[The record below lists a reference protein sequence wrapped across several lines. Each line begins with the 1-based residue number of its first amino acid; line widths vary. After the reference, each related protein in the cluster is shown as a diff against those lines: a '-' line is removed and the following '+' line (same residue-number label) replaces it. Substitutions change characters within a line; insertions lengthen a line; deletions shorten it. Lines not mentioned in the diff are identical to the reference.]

1 MNSTAHHTDTAHH
14 TVIPRPGRPVGLLPR
29 AGTFVPDACSV
40 ADADTVLRVL
50 GTRFAEESGDD
61 MPRHDST
68 ARSDTWTGAF
78 LAGGT
83 RATPRSRPTSPWTVP
98 SRWRASC
105 KAVPWRWTGC
115 GRPSTSAFGVQA
127 SGSASGDQ
135 EIDLRLR
142 LTHA

>member
-1 MNSTAHHTDTAHH
+1 MNSTAHHTDTAHN
-14 TVIPRPGRPVGLLPR
+14 TSSSPSPADRPASSPELVKVVL
-29 AGTFVPDACSV
+29 DACSV
-40 ADADTVLRVL
+40 AVADTVLRVL

-78 LAGGT
+78 LVGRDARDATLPSDLSLNGSVAVELQGG
-83 RATPRSRPTSPWTVP
+83 PV
-98 SRWRASC
+98 
-105 KAVPWRWTGC
+105 AVDRLRQTL
-115 GRPSTSAFGVQA
+115 TSAFGVQV